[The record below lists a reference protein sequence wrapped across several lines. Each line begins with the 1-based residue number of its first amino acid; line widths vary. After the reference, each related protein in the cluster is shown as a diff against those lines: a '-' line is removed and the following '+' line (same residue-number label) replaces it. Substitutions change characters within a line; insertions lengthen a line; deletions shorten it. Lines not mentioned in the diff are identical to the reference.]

1 MDISLNRH
9 EGSYTIQTGDHQVSK
24 TLSDGVNKLLL
35 QNIKIGDLFS
45 VEIIDS
51 MQKEIKLMLED
62 GSVFEAT
69 LNNALNL
76 HIGEKVTFVVKDI
89 VGKQVIMEAV
99 TANEDKG
106 QDTDIDVD
114 NILKE
119 LNLEVTET
127 SQRAVKSLM
136 QKMLPIN
143 KDSIRQLEIGLKS
156 SNLSMDSLLS
166 MLENE
171 IPITPSSLSQVE
183 AYENGEIKLQGQLE
197 QIIDNILESDNPEFL
212 EKVHTILKEALD
224 SQQQGHLENKADL
237 DNRTNQTSKSDL
249 PSLEKDQQIES
260 GLEDKSQLI
269 EQIFD
274 KDGNLSKASLS
285 SLNGKNLTEIKE
297 EISNIF
303 KELLFVDPK
312 NIKNKSDLKLK
323 NIKELYKEIYK
334 LADGLEKIDDRGPR
348 EERLSL
354 YSNVKSN
361 LEFLNISSKY
371 DTIIHIPLLIN
382 NQYKHGEL
390 YIFNKEKKHKQSYK
404 EASMLISLET
414 VYLGTVESYIRK
426 YNNQISVQFKTESKE
441 IEDIVKGKIDLLK
454 GGLKNKG
461 YDLSSVSYVS
471 MEENFTL
478 EEEVKQE
485 VKPGR
490 YRFDTK
496 A

>member
-69 LNNALNL
+69 LNNALDL

-99 TANEDKG
+99 TNDQG
-106 QDTDIDVD
+106 QGQGSNIDVD

-119 LNLEVTET
+119 LNIEITET

-143 KDSIRQLEIGLKS
+143 KDNIKQFEIGLKS

-171 IPITPSSLSQVE
+171 IPITQSTLSQVE

-197 QIIDNILESDNPEFL
+197 QVIDNILESDNPEFL
-212 EKVHTILKEALD
+212 KKVHTILKEALE
-224 SQQQGHLENKADL
+224 SQQEGNLENKAYL
-237 DNRTNQTSKSDL
+237 DNRTNQASKADL
-249 PSLEKDQQIES
+249 PNLVKDPQIKLEA
-260 GLEDKSQLI
+260 EDKLQLV
-269 EQIFD
+269 EEIFD
-274 KDGNLSKASLS
+274 KDGNLNRASLS
-285 SLNGKNLTEIKE
+285 SLNGENLTEIKE
-297 EISNIF
+297 KISNSF
-303 KELLFVDPK
+303 KELLFINPK
-312 NIKNKSDLKLK
+312 NIRNNSDSKLK

-334 LADGLEKIDDRGPR
+334 IADALEQIDDRGPR
-348 EERLSL
+348 DERLSL

-361 LEFLNISSKY
+361 LEFLNIASKY

-390 YIFNKEKKHKQSYK
+390 YIFNKEKKNKQSYK

-414 VYLGTVESYIRK
+414 LYLGTVESYIRK
-426 YNNQISVQFKTESKE
+426 YNNQISVQFKTDSKE
-441 IEDIVKGKIDLLK
+441 IEEIVKSKIDLLK
-454 GGLKNKG
+454 VGLKNKG

-471 MEENFTL
+471 KVENFAL
-478 EEEVKQE
+478 EDEGNKEI
-485 VKPGR
+485 KPGR